1 MVAVGAPM
9 EAFQE
14 EGEEE
19 VEPPGGREEALVRCC
34 LAEWSRFV
42 KLSETLFTSIE
53 SSIFFKCYTKQYQ
66 DID

>member
-34 LAEWSRFV
+34 LAEWSRLV

-53 SSIFFKCYTKQYQ
+53 SSIFF
-66 DID
+66 